1 MTGSLRSRAAVVVV
15 VVFLVVATLYAFVAS
30 RVSPSVVS
38 HPASANARAA
48 GSATVTRRI
57 VTARGRIEPE
67 SEVIGVGAAPDD
79 RIGTIHVV
87 EGQTVHAGDAL
98 VYLTTYEER
107 QRERD
112 YAASQLGDAR
122 TRLSAETAH
131 GTSLIREMEVRIRQ
145 LDATQPIEIEAQRAN
160 VDTIESE
167 LGRAQADLERNQD
180 MLKKGVIAPQVVD
193 HSIAEVAQ
201 DESRLRNARATLER
215 LQRDQTLNLEM
226 ARAQLHTAQTSLSSA
241 QSLVQIRS
249 LESNLQLAEARL
261 ARTIIRAPIDGLILK
276 VQLHPGE
283 SVGQGPILKM
293 GSTSQMFAVAEV
305 YETDI
310 GLIRVGQR
318 ARLSSGALARVVTGV
333 VATIGRT
340 IHRTTVLDV
349 DPAADVDSRI
359 IEVRVKLDES
369 EVVASLTNLQVRID
383 IQIQ

>member
-1 MTGSLRSRAAVVVV
+1 MRPSLSRAAVVVV
-15 VVFLVVATLYAFVAS
+15 VFVLVLATAYALVAS
-30 RVSPSVVS
+30 RASPSVDS
-38 HPASANARAA
+38 HQESASARAA
-48 GSATVTRRI
+48 GSETVTRRT

-79 RIGTIHVV
+79 RIGTIRVV

-112 YAASQLGDAR
+112 YAASQLEDAR

-131 GTSLIREMEVRIRQ
+131 GGSLIRESEVRIRQ
-145 LDATQPIEIEAQRAN
+145 LEATQPLEIEAQRAN
-160 VDTIESE
+160 VDTIQSE
-167 LGRAQADLERNQD
+167 LAQSRADLERSQGLWRD
-180 MLKKGVIAPQVVD
+180 GIVTQQVLD
-193 HSIAEVAQ
+193 HSIAEVGQ
-201 DESRLRNARATLER
+201 NESRLRNARAMLER
-215 LQRDQTLNLEM
+215 LQRDHTLSLEM
-226 ARAQLHTAQTSLSSA
+226 ARAQLHTAQASLSSA
-241 QSLVQIRS
+241 QSLVQMRS
-249 LESNLQLAEARL
+249 LASNVRLAEARL
-261 ARTIIRAPIDGLILK
+261 GRTIIRAPIDGLILK

-310 GLIRVGQR
+310 GLIRVGQK
-318 ARLSSGALARVVTGV
+318 ARLTSGALAREVTGV
-333 VATIGRT
+333 VAAIGRT

-349 DPAADVDSRI
+349 DPTADVDSRI
-359 IEVRVKLDES
+359 VEVRIKLDES
-369 EVVASLTNLQVRID
+369 EPVASLTNLQVRID